1 MCYLIYTSVL
11 DFEMF
16 AVVTTPPVL
25 HNLFAYLYH
34 LGIPP
39 LWILFRNVYSII
51 SSIGVSQHK
60 QYLKMTVIGCNDRSP
75 HFLDVIVSTGST
87 YV

>member
-39 LWILFRNVYSII
+39 L
-51 SSIGVSQHK
+51 
-60 QYLKMTVIGCNDRSP
+60 
-75 HFLDVIVSTGST
+75 
-87 YV
+87 